1 MPMLVCYSLVQ
12 IVPERPATT
21 SPLSD
26 SGSRPRAWALWLVS
40 CRNLRAKAVSGAVLT
55 CKRATEQQLEELLR
69 VITQLDHCS
78 GQHKMF
84 R

>member
-26 SGSRPRAWALWLVS
+26 SGARPRAWALWLVQ
-40 CRNLRAKAVSGAVLT
+40 AKAVSGAVLT
-55 CKRATEQQLEELLR
+55 CKTEQQLEELLR

-78 GQHKMF
+78 GQHEMF

>member
-26 SGSRPRAWALWLVS
+26 SGARPRAWALWLVQ
-40 CRNLRAKAVSGAVLT
+40 AKAVSGAVLT
-55 CKRATEQQLEELLR
+55 CKRATEQKLGELLR

>member
-26 SGSRPRAWALWLVS
+26 SGARPRAKALWLVS

-55 CKRATEQQLEELLR
+55 CMRATEQQLEEL
-69 VITQLDHCS
+69 VITALDSTRCS
-78 GQHKMF
+78 DEVG
-84 R
+84 